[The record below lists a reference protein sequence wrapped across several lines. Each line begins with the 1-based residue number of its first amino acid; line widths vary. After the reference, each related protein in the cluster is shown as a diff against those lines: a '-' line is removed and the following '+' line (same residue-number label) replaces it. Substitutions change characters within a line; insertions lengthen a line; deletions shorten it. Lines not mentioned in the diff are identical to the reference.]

1 MRDNDA
7 VFATRGHYICV
18 YLFVALG
25 ITNGRVITYDGVE
38 IDYDLFYSSSTF
50 MDMQD
55 CISHIWYILSPTGR
69 FRSYH
74 VYLSRGRKS
83 AHFYRQRREVGN
95 EISHYCSIVIFSE
108 EVKPTDVVLQ
118 CVLCCL
124 VILHYLRELI
134 ISVDLDLIWA
144 ADCQLIIGIL
154 LRKRISTYNILA
166 LDVYYFYRGASTTNV
181 NAHPLY
187 YIHTKGRESTMT
199 GLVPSTLFTSFLPNW
214 VK

>member
-83 AHFYRQRREVGN
+83 AHFYRQRREVSYHQLDDFVN
-95 EISHYCSIVIFSE
+95 ITFIWAEVAKQLTSIVNGE
-108 EVKPTDVVLQ
+108 K
-118 CVLCCL
+118 
-124 VILHYLRELI
+124 
-134 ISVDLDLIWA
+134 
-144 ADCQLIIGIL
+144 
-154 LRKRISTYNILA
+154 
-166 LDVYYFYRGASTTNV
+166 
-181 NAHPLY
+181 
-187 YIHTKGRESTMT
+187 
-199 GLVPSTLFTSFLPNW
+199 
-214 VK
+214 